1 MRSSGS
7 SHGIRLGRGLN
18 TGESGIVLKQ
28 TENSIRPVIRILDE
42 ENRLTEK
49 VYQLNKNK
57 NVSILQV
64 EN

>member
-1 MRSSGS
+1 MNNPCY
-7 SHGIRLGRGLN
+7 HL
-18 TGESGIVLKQ
+18 TGYGGKIQVVFLQ

-49 VYQLNKNK
+49 GYQLNKNK